1 MFIVRCPGR
10 REQGRRRFG
19 GAEVGEVFHAGQR
32 VRLRLD
38 TLGYLAGETGRVA
51 RVECRRQA
59 AARVVLYFCTMDAAQ
74 GRRLAP
80 FFPDEIEPL
89 E

>member
-1 MFIVRCPGR
+1 
-10 REQGRRRFG
+10 
-19 GAEVGEVFHAGQR
+19 VGEVFHAGQR

-38 TLGYLAGETGRVA
+38 TLGHLAGETGRVA
-51 RVECRRQA
+51 RVESKWHAGRR
-59 AARVVLYFCTMDAAQ
+59 VFLYCCAMDAPAK
-74 GRRLAP
+74 RLAP

>member
-1 MFIVRCPGR
+1 M
-10 REQGRRRFG
+10 
-19 GAEVGEVFHAGQR
+19 GEVFRIGQR

-38 TLGYLAGETGRVA
+38 TLGHPAGATGRVA
-51 RVECRRQA
+51 RVESKRQA
-59 AARVVLYFCTMDAAQ
+59 GGRVVLYYCAVEGAA
-74 GRRLAP
+74 GHRLAP

>member
-1 MFIVRCPGR
+1 
-10 REQGRRRFG
+10 
-19 GAEVGEVFHAGQR
+19 VGEVFHVGQR

-38 TLGYLAGETGRVA
+38 TLGHQAGETGRVA
-51 RVECRRQA
+51 RVESKRQAGARVILYCCAMDA
-59 AARVVLYFCTMDAAQ
+59 AARP
-74 GRRLAP
+74 RLAP